1 MSSDNVLEVRDLV
14 TYFFLRRGV
23 VKAVDGVSF
32 DLKRGEVLGLV
43 GEFGLRQEP
52 HGVVH
57 HAAAAEGRRTHGAR
71 RGSPGRREYPCA
83 LAAARCARSAGGE
96 SR

>member
-1 MSSDNVLEVRDLV
+1 MTSDNVLEVRDLV

-52 HGVVH
+52 DGAIH
-57 HAAAAEGRRTHGAR
+57 HAAPAEGWGAHPAW
-71 RGSPGRREYPCA
+71 RGSF
-83 LAAARCARSAGGE
+83 GG
-96 SR
+96 